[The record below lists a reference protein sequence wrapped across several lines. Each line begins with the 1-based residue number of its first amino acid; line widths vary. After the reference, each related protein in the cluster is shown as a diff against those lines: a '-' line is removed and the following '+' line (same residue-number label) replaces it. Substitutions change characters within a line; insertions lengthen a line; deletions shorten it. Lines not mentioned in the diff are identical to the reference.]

1 MADAARRPNPPGM
14 LNYSTKIPH
23 GVTTGEC
30 LSLLA
35 RAGAAAV
42 SIEFDGGAVPCG
54 LGFRLS
60 TPHGPRHFSLP
71 VNIDGVHRIL
81 TEANKAGK
89 LRSDGHRQA
98 SLASRDRA
106 ADIAW
111 RVVKDWLEATL
122 ALIAHGMADLT
133 EVMLPHLVVDE
144 GRTLWQAYQAR
155 EQAALTVG
163 GNSA

>member
-1 MADAARRPNPPGM
+1 MANPPAM
-14 LNYSTKIPH
+14 LNYTTKIPH
-23 GVTTGEC
+23 GQTTGEC

-42 SIEFDGGAVPCG
+42 SIEFGPDAVPCG
-54 LGFRLS
+54 IGFRLD
-60 TPHGPRHFSLP
+60 TPHGKRHFTLP
-71 VNIDGVHRIL
+71 VNIDGVHKIL
-81 TEANKAGK
+81 LEANKAGK

-98 SLASRDRA
+98 SLATRARA

-133 EVMLPHLVVDE
+133 EVMLPYINVDE
-144 GRTLWQAYQAR
+144 GKTLWQAYQER
-155 EQAALTVG
+155 ESALALEAG
-163 GNSA
+163 DG